1 MRTVKLS
8 RSFYDE
14 LNNLLQQG
22 LPKFG
27 GQIVAEK
34 RALVIAT
41 IETHLV
47 HFPKRRPDPKLGICV
62 YSITK
67 TPFVLLYD
75 YDDAELRI
83 HLIVHERADR
93 TSIDLSAVVW

>member
-1 MRTVKLS
+1 MRTVKIS

-14 LNNLLQQG
+14 LSHLLQQG

-27 GQIVAEK
+27 ALVVAEK

-41 IETHLV
+41 IENHLV
-47 HFPKRRPDPKLGICV
+47 RFPKRRPDPKLGVCA
-62 YSITK
+62 YPITK

-75 YDDAELRI
+75 
-83 HLIVHERADR
+83 
-93 TSIDLSAVVW
+93 